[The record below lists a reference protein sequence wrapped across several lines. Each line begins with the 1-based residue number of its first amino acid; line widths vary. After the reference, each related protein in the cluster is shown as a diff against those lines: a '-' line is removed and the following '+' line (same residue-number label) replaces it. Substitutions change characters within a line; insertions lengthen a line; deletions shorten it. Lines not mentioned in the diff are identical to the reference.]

1 MEDKVEETYDRR
13 CADVY
18 DQWFGYFDEAA
29 VDVLEELAGGG
40 RALEL
45 GIGTGLVAL
54 PLAARGVEVH
64 GIDASPEMVAALRAK
79 PGGERL
85 PVTMGDFADVN
96 VEGEFLLVYV
106 VYNTLFALQTQEE
119 QVRCFRGV
127 AARLAPGG
135 AFVVEAFVPDL
146 AQLSAGRGVRLLHM
160 TDERVGIRVFE
171 HDPVGQK
178 LRSRHVVFKDGG
190 TRVFPVEVR
199 YAWPSELDLM
209 ARLAGLRL
217 RARWGDWRRG
227 AFGAQSEKHVSVYER
242 PARAS

>member
-1 MEDKVEETYDRR
+1 MGDRSDETYKR

-18 DQWFGYFDEAA
+18 DQWFGYFDEAS

-45 GIGTGLVAL
+45 GIGTGALAL

-79 PGGERL
+79 PGGDRL

-96 VEGEFLLVYV
+96 VEGEFSLVYV

-146 AQLSAGRGVRLLHM
+146 GQLSAGRGVRFLHM
-160 TDERVGIRVFE
+160 TDERVGIRVYE

-178 LRSRHVVFKDGG
+178 LRSRHVVFADGG
-190 TRVFPVEVR
+190 ARVFPVEVR

-217 RARWGDWRRG
+217 RGRWGDWRRG

-242 PARAS
+242 PA

>member
-1 MEDKVEETYDRR
+1 MEERDETYGAR

-18 DQWFGYFDEAA
+18 DQWFGYSDERA
-29 VDVLEELAGGG
+29 VDVLAELAGGG

-64 GIDASPEMVAALRAK
+64 GVDASAEMVARLRAK
-79 PGGERL
+79 PGGDAI
-85 PVTMGDFADVN
+85 PVTLGDFADVPA
-96 VEGEFLLVYV
+96 EGEFRLVYV

-119 QVRCFRGV
+119 QVRCFQSV

-135 AFVVEAFVPDL
+135 SFVVEAFVPDL
-146 AQLSAGRGVRLLHM
+146 AQLSAGQGVRLLHM
-160 TDERVGIRVFE
+160 TDDRVGIRVFQ

-178 LRSRHVVFKDGG
+178 LRSRHVVFREGG
-190 TRVFPVEVR
+190 SQVFPVEVR
-199 YAWPSELDLM
+199 YCWPSELDLM

-217 RARWGDWRRG
+217 RSRWGDWRRG
-227 AFGAQSEKHVSVYER
+227 EFDARSEKHVSVYER
-242 PARAS
+242 PPL

>member
-1 MEDKVEETYDRR
+1 MEDKVEEVYNQR

-29 VDVLEELAGGG
+29 VEVLAGLAGGG

-45 GIGTGLVAL
+45 GIGTGALAL

-79 PGGERL
+79 PGGAAL
-85 PVTMGDFADVN
+85 PVAMGDFAEVG
-96 VEGEFLLVYV
+96 VEGEFSLVYV

-146 AQLSAGRGVRLLHM
+146 AQLSAGRGVRLLHIK
-160 TDERVGIRVFE
+160 DDRVGIRVYE

-178 LRSRHVVFKDGG
+178 MKSRQVVFADGG
-190 TRVFPVEVR
+190 VRVFPVEVR

-217 RARWGDWRRG
+217 RERWGDWRRG
-227 AFGAQSEKHVSVYER
+227 AFDARSEKHVSVYER
-242 PARAS
+242 PA

>member
-1 MEDKVEETYDRR
+1 MEDKVEEVYNQR

-29 VDVLEELAGGG
+29 VDVLEGLAGGG
-40 RALEL
+40 RVLEL
-45 GIGTGLVAL
+45 GIGTGTVAL

-79 PGGERL
+79 PGGAAL
-85 PVTMGDFADVN
+85 PVSMGDFAGVD
-96 VEGEFLLVYV
+96 VEGEFSLVYV

-119 QVRCFRGV
+119 QVRCFRNV
-127 AARLAPGG
+127 TARLAPGG

-146 AQLSAGRGVRLLHM
+146 AQLSTGQGVRLLHM
-160 TDERVGIRVFE
+160 TEERVGIRVFQ

-178 LRSRHVVFKDGG
+178 LKSRHVVFNEGG
-190 TRVFPVEVR
+190 ARVFPVEVR
-199 YAWPSELDLM
+199 YAWPPELDLM

-227 AFGAQSEKHVSVYER
+227 EFGAKSEKHVSVYER
-242 PARAS
+242 PA

>member
-1 MEDKVEETYDRR
+1 MEDKVEEVYNQR

-29 VDVLEELAGGG
+29 VDLLEELAGGG

-45 GIGTGLVAL
+45 GIGTGAVAL
-54 PLAARGVEVH
+54 PLAARGVRVE

-79 PGGERL
+79 PGGRDL

-96 VEGEFLLVYV
+96 VGGEFSLVYV

-146 AQLSAGRGVRLLHM
+146 AQLSAGRGVRLLPM
-160 TDERVGIRVFE
+160 KNDRVGIRLYE
-171 HDPVGQK
+171 HDPVRQK
-178 LRSRHVVFKDGG
+178 MKSRQVIFADGG
-190 TRVFPVEVR
+190 VRVFPVEVR

-217 RARWGDWRRG
+217 RERWGDWRRG
-227 AFGAQSEKHVSVYER
+227 AFDAKSEKHVSVYER
-242 PARAS
+242 PA

>member
-1 MEDKVEETYDRR
+1 MEDKVEEVYNQR

-40 RALEL
+40 RVLEL
-45 GIGTGLVAL
+45 GIGTGMVAL

-79 PGGERL
+79 PGGDGL
-85 PVTMGDFADVN
+85 PVTMGDFAEVN
-96 VEGEFLLVYV
+96 VEGEFSLVYV

-119 QVRCFRGV
+119 QVRCFRNV
-127 AARLAPGG
+127 AARLKPGG

-160 TDERVGIRVFE
+160 TDERVGIKIFQ
-171 HDPVGQK
+171 HDPVAQK
-178 LRSRHVVFKDGG
+178 LKSRHVVFDETGS
-190 TRVFPVEVR
+190 RLFPVEVR

-209 ARLAGLRL
+209 AQLAGLRL

-227 AFGAQSEKHVSVYER
+227 GFDAKSEKHVSVYER
-242 PARAS
+242 PA

>member
-1 MEDKVEETYDRR
+1 MKDSVEETYNQR

-18 DQWFGYFDEAA
+18 DQWFGHFDEAA
-29 VDVLEELAGGG
+29 VAVLEELAGSG
-40 RALEL
+40 RVLEL
-45 GIGTGLVAL
+45 GIGTGTVAL

-79 PGGERL
+79 PGGEAL
-85 PVTMGDFADVN
+85 PVTMGDFADVC
-96 VEGEFLLVYV
+96 VEGEFSLVYV

-119 QVRCFRGV
+119 QVRCFRNV

-146 AQLSAGRGVRLLHM
+146 AQLSAGQGVRLLHM
-160 TDERVGIRVFE
+160 TDDRVGIRIYQ
-171 HDPVGQK
+171 HDPVRQK
-178 LRSRHVVFKDGG
+178 MKSRQVVFNESG
-190 TRVFPVEVR
+190 TRIFPVEVR

-217 RARWGDWRRG
+217 RERWGDWRRG
-227 AFGAQSEKHVSVYER
+227 EFTAKSEKHVSVYEQ
-242 PARAS
+242 PA